1 MSRVLVIG
9 DTHCPAMH
17 EAYPDFLEEMYD
29 VWSCDRVVHIGD
41 LVDFHAISYHQKQFG
56 LQDIEREMEAASEQV
71 AILTRMFPKVDYLI
85 GNHSALPT
93 RQAADAGLP
102 PSMLKSLAEI
112 VGLPKT
118 WTVHARHHDLL
129 IDGVI
134 YRHGDK
140 GRSNQSNAAF
150 VNAQMEFQSVVQ
162 GHYHAQAGVVYG
174 ANQQT
179 RYFGLQVGCGTD
191 PRSQYMDYSKIYT
204 KRPLLGCGIVLD
216 GDYAAFEPMH
226 LEDYTR

>member
-1 MSRVLVIG
+1 
-9 DTHCPAMH
+9 MH
-17 EAYPDFLEEMYD
+17 ENYPDFLNEMYD
-29 VWSCDRVVHIGD
+29 QWDCDTVVHIGD

-56 LQDIEREMEAASEQV
+56 LESIEKEMDLAREQV
-71 AILTRMFPKVDYLI
+71 NLLVDYFPTVTYLT
-85 GNHSALPT
+85 GNHSALPA

-102 PSMLKSLAEI
+102 PSMLLSL
-112 VGLPKT
+112 GQLFDLPSDWDVKP
-118 WTVHARHHDLL
+118 RHHDHV

-140 GRSNQSNAAF
+140 GRSNQQNAAF
-150 VNAQMEFQSVVQ
+150 LNAQLEFKSVVQ

-174 ANQQT
+174 ANQSS

-191 PRSQYMDYSKIYT
+191 PRSLYMEYSKIYA

-216 GDYAAFEPMH
+216 GEYATFEPMQME
-226 LEDYTR
+226 LYR

>member
-17 EAYPDFLEEMYD
+17 EGYTDFLEEMYD
-29 VWSCDRVVHIGD
+29 TWSCDRVVHIGD
-41 LVDFHAISYHQKQFG
+41 LVDFHAISYHQKVFG
-56 LQDIEREMEAASEQV
+56 LQDIEREMEAAREQV
-71 AILTRMFPKVDYLI
+71 ATLTGLFPDVDYMI
-85 GNHSALPT
+85 GNHSALPS

-118 WTVHARHHDLL
+118 WTVHARHSDLL

-150 VNAQMEFQSVVQ
+150 VNAQMEFTSVVQ
-162 GHYHAQAGVVYG
+162 GHFHAQAGVCYG
-174 ANQQT
+174 ANQRS

-191 PRSQYMDYSKIYT
+191 PRSPYMDYSKIYT

-216 GDYAAFEPMH
+216 GEYAAFEPMH
-226 LEDYTR
+226 LEDYR

>member
-1 MSRVLVIG
+1 MARVLVIG
-9 DTHCPAMH
+9 DTHCPAMM
-17 EAYPDFLEEMYD
+17 ESYPTFLADVYD
-29 VWSCDRVVHIGD
+29 QWQCDRVVHIGD

-56 LQDIEREMEAASEQV
+56 LESIEKEMEEGREQV
-71 AILTRMFPKVDYLI
+71 ALLTDIFPEADYMI

-102 PSMLKSLAEI
+102 PSMLKSLAEM
-112 VGLPKT
+112 VDLPSGWK
-118 WTVHARHHDLL
+118 VHPRHHDHV

-140 GRSNQSNAAF
+140 GRSNQQNAAF
-150 VNAQMEFQSVVQ
+150 LNAQQEFQSVVQ
-162 GHYHAQAGVVYG
+162 GHFHAQAGVVYG
-174 ANQQT
+174 ANQST

-191 PRSQYMDYSKIYT
+191 PRSPYMEYSKIYT

-216 GDYAAFEPMH
+216 GDYAAFEPMP
-226 LEDYTR
+226 LELYR